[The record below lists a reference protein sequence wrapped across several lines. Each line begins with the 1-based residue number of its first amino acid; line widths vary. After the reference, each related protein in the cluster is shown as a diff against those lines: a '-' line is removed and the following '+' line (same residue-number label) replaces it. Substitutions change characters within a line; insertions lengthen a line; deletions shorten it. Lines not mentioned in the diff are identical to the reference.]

1 MRQDRKPLVAA
12 KVQKLLLLCAPYE
25 EPVEFTARKQTEKGC
40 SGPPSPVVA
49 GEAGSQ
55 ERMAGFAHPGQEG
68 GPGLVIA
75 PRQEGG
81 GKCVWAADIPPI
93 RRDPPDEP
101 QARGGLQR
109 DRSTTRTGG
118 IEAGLFVLLGRTAR
132 TVRISGGGPSSLVP
146 CHATSITERSLSG
159 SVVTRCV
166 PSQAGGTGLA
176 VLL

>member
-49 GEAGSQ
+49 TEAWIQ

-68 GPGLVIA
+68 SPSLIVA

-81 GKCVWAADIPPI
+81 AECVGAADVPPI
-93 RRDPPDEP
+93 RGDLPDQP
-101 QARGGLQR
+101 QARGGL
-109 DRSTTRTGG
+109 
-118 IEAGLFVLLGRTAR
+118 
-132 TVRISGGGPSSLVP
+132 
-146 CHATSITERSLSG
+146 
-159 SVVTRCV
+159 
-166 PSQAGGTGLA
+166 
-176 VLL
+176 